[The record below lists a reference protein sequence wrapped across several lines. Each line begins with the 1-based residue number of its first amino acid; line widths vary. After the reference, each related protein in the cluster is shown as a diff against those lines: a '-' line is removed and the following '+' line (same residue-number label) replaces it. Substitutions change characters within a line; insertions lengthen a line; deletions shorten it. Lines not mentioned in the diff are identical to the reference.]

1 MTDMA
6 NNPLKLC
13 DRVLLPFLRGTI
25 HPHLGVIVAMRCY
38 LDGDGEE
45 HQRAKIVFDN
55 NKERWYDTDSLVK
68 ANF

>member
-13 DRVLLPFLRGTI
+13 DRVLLPYLKGTI
-25 HPHLGVIVAMRCY
+25 YPHVGTIIALRWDY
-38 LDGDGEE
+38 DQYGEE
-45 HQRAKIVFDN
+45 RQRAKILFDN
-55 NKERWYDTDSLVK
+55 DKERWYYTDSLVK

>member
-6 NNPLKLC
+6 NNPLELG

-25 HPHLGVIVAMRCY
+25 YPHIGIIIALRWDY
-38 LDGDGEE
+38 DENGDER
-45 HQRAKIVFDN
+45 QRAKIVFDN
-55 NKERWYDTDSLVK
+55 DRERWYYTDSLVK